1 MTFSWMSSSPKHDT
15 IPRESNLYCFYV
27 KNPAQTVLHYGIV
40 QEVSKLVFECLIRI
54 LIISYFSHIEL
65 WLSVGG
71 GVRGFLNASLYRRS
85 YTMKINF
92 TEAKLDGE
100 NPKNYS
106 KKRLHILTC
115 FN

>member
-15 IPRESNLYCFYV
+15 IPRVSNLYCFYV

-65 WLSVGG
+65 WLPVGG

-106 KKRLHILTC
+106 KKRSHILTC